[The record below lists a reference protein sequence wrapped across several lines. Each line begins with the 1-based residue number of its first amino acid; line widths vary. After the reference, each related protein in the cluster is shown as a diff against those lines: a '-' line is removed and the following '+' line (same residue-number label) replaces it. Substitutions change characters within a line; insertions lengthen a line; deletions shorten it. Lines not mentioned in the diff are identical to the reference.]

1 MKFTF
6 LQKFC
11 DILRKKAVLAHYFKG
26 KYDTVFS
33 LGNNCEL
40 CIRLRDDF
48 LGANFESFLFNW
60 TAILDRDK
68 FLELLTGNIKALIND
83 DFEFLNTND
92 MFYAKYF
99 KIGIH
104 SRYKMEDLV
113 NNPKLQKEALDEIK
127 SRLNHLIDK
136 TENLFN
142 SNNSILFI
150 AKILHKSF
158 KDDCNYIRELTKFI
172 QNLPNAKKRKLKLLC
187 IVQKEDYGNEN
198 FKRLCLSFNEF
209 EKSRFEIKRIKKF
222 ADLGMKNGDRRGWIK
237 VLKKEIFI

>member
-1 MKFTF
+1 
-6 LQKFC
+6 
-11 DILRKKAVLAHYFKG
+11 
-26 KYDTVFS
+26 
-33 LGNNCEL
+33 
-40 CIRLRDDF
+40 
-48 LGANFESFLFNW
+48 
-60 TAILDRDK
+60 
-68 FLELLTGNIKALIND
+68 
-83 DFEFLNTND
+83 

-113 NNPKLQKEALDEIK
+113 NNPKLQKEALNEIK
-127 SRLNHLIDK
+127 NRLNHLIDK

-158 KDDCNYIRELTKFI
+158 EDDCNYIRELTKFI

-209 EKSRFEIKRIKKF
+209 EKSCFEIKRVKKF